1 MNKTLTVSEVNSL
14 INTLWTPLAD
24 GSKPNVYMV
33 LDGARD
39 KRIEPLINNS
49 KVEQSCLYAGKL
61 SYALKRAA
69 PHIVKLNEDSSFT
82 AEILTLSWRKS
93 WGIFF
98 ITPNN
103 VSMAAV
109 RSNCRK
115 ISKVQTPTGKVLVFR
130 YQDPRVLRK
139 FLPLCDSQ
147 QLRQVFGN
155 ASVIAM
161 ENEQTNQLIRYNF
174 DSCQQKLSSQ
184 LSDVHIQR

>member
-1 MNKTLTVSEVNSL
+1 VNKTLTVSEVNSL
-14 INTLWTPLAD
+14 INTLWAPLAD

-98 ITPNN
+98 ITPSN

-161 ENEQTNQLIRYNF
+161 ENEQANQLIRYNF